1 MRILLSIHHPLDPD
15 LGAPGLTLQ
24 LGAAY
29 RDAGHEVSFVSFD
42 DLPARLSLV
51 AKEALYPEF
60 AAWHLRRAER
70 AGVDVIDATTG
81 DAWLWARLPRRGRR
95 RPLLVTRSHG
105 LEHRYWEE
113 TLLEARASGAPLRG
127 RTRLYHGEL
136 RLREVA
142 ASLRAADLCV
152 LSNRDDQDY
161 AVSGLRIPRER
172 TRVVANGLPPEF
184 LGLGFRPGGEPL
196 RVAHVGS
203 WTQRKGSRYLA
214 SALARVL
221 GGHPAARVSLL
232 GTGSP
237 ADAVLP
243 GFPEPVRGRVDVVPG
258 YRHEDLPTLLAG
270 HQIAVSASLAE
281 GFSLALPEAMA
292 CGLAPVATAISGS
305 REVLSEGQNGLLV
318 PPRDAGALADA
329 IERLARDRGL
339 LERLRAAAHATAQEL
354 SWRRIADD
362 MLSCYESALAGRG
375 LPCASCAGR

>member
-1 MRILLSIHHPLDPD
+1 
-15 LGAPGLTLQ
+15 
-24 LGAAY
+24 
-29 RDAGHEVSFVSFD
+29 
-42 DLPARLSLV
+42 
-51 AKEALYPEF
+51 
-60 AAWHLRRAER
+60 
-70 AGVDVIDATTG
+70 
-81 DAWLWARLPRRGRR
+81 
-95 RPLLVTRSHG
+95 
-105 LEHRYWEE
+105 
-113 TLLEARASGAPLRG
+113 
-127 RTRLYHGEL
+127 
-136 RLREVA
+136 
-142 ASLRAADLCV
+142 
-152 LSNRDDQDY
+152 
-161 AVSGLRIPRER
+161 
-172 TRVVANGLPPEF
+172 VVANGLPPEF

-221 GGHPAARVSLL
+221 GGDPAARVSLL

-305 REVLSEGQNGLLV
+305 REILSEGQNGLLV